1 MVWRVSGWP
10 ARCTWPGV
18 GGWRNRHIGG
28 HFGAADTA
36 ADHAAWYGGN
46 RASFAGRETPVA
58 GQRNRAAPAG
68 WQARFAPWLRAT
80 LRSEHAYRRLR
91 RIKASLDPHDMI
103 RYNNPV
109 PPVQRQFT

>member
-1 MVWRVSGWP
+1 M
-10 ARCTWPGV
+10 ACTLHVAW
-18 GGWRNRHIGG
+18 GGRLAKPPYRRP
-28 HFGAADTA
+28 FLGAADTA
-36 ADHAAWYGGN
+36 ADQAAWCGGN
-46 RASFAGRETPVA
+46 PASFAERETPVA
-58 GQRNRAAPAG
+58 GQRNRAASAG